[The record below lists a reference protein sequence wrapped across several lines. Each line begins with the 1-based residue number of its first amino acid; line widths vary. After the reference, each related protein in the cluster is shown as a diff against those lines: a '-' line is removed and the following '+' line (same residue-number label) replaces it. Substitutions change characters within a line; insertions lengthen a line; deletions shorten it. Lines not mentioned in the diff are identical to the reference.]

1 MKTAIRTIICA
12 AIAILSAVSCQ
23 KSVESVNPVDPAN
36 SSEGERETIDISIS
50 GLMGEYTQKDGVKS
64 SLVNTVRV
72 AWAAGDVVYVF
83 DGTKYL
89 GKLTATLDKKADGQT
104 DEDRYAKLSGTISA
118 PATTP
123 RTLSLV
129 HSSLMMEPAAG
140 SDISEL
146 SIDMSAQSTATVPFV
161 AYATMNYT
169 GETISNVVVPFQFA
183 TSVIKVNCT
192 GLKPNTAITSAALS
206 NVNTICKLTLSGD
219 KAPVVS
225 GGTNGTITRTGDSY
239 FAADKVNS
247 EGVAVFQIAVP
258 KLETASEA
266 RVLTIA
272 QGSDK
277 FKYKNF
283 STKSLSAA
291 ISVNTVCQL
300 VSSTALPGKFSVQDG
315 EGEPIKQIFFS
326 PGNLY
331 AKKENGSWGW
341 RFYEKQYQY
350 NSYPT
355 TEGSRIAGSSDI
367 EIDHFTWGY
376 SESSSLNP
384 VSTSYPYSHPGQY
397 EKLLYDR
404 SYSVGGDDWGVAY
417 CESNGIP
424 VGGWRTL
431 SIKEWQY
438 LLNARTM
445 TNGGARYSL
454 NIEYGGRKG
463 VVLYPDDYIGDE
475 LSADTQYTDADF
487 PDDCVFLPAAGR
499 REGANVDCVGVEGY
513 YWTSSSV
520 YNEMAF
526 DVSFYSSRID
536 VGEEIYRSFGY
547 SVRLATDNK

>member
-1 MKTAIRTIICA
+1 MKRTIKTILCA
-12 AIAILSAVSCQ
+12 VAVVMAAVSCQ
-23 KSVESVNPVDPAN
+23 KSAEPVQPAE
-36 SSEGERETIDISIS
+36 EGKGTIDICVN
-50 GLMGEYTQKDGVKS
+50 GLMGEYTQVDGTKAE
-64 SLVNTVRV
+64 LVNTVRV
-72 AWAAGDVVYVF
+72 SWKGGETVYVY
-83 DGTKYL
+83 DGTQCL
-89 GKLTATLDKKADGQT
+89 GTLKASREGT
-104 DEDRYAKLSGTISA
+104 EDRYALLSTDDTHTVSTPASGTTTLTLVYSPLLTETPTVNAGEISV
-118 PATTP
+118 
-123 RTLSLV
+123 SLA
-129 HSSLMMEPAAG
+129 SQNGEKA
-140 SDISEL
+140 
-146 SIDMSAQSTATVPFV
+146 PFV
-161 AYATMNYT
+161 AYATLDYT
-169 GETISNVVVPFQFA
+169 GTTITDAVVPFKFA

-192 GLKPNTAITSAALS
+192 GLKPGTAITSATLS

-219 KAPVVS
+219 KAPVVA
-225 GGTNGTITRTGDSY
+225 GGTDGTITRTGDSY

-266 RVLTIA
+266 RILTIA

-277 FKYKNF
+277 FEYKNF
-283 STKSLSAA
+283 SKKALSAA

-300 VSSTALPGKFSVQDG
+300 VSSTAKALPGKFSVRDG
-315 EGEPIKQIFFS
+315 EGEPVKQIYFS

-355 TEGSRIAGSSDI
+355 TEGSRTAQSSDI

-384 VSTSYPYSHPGQY
+384 VSKSYPSSHPGQY
-397 EKLLYDR
+397 EKLFYDR

-454 NIEYGGRKG
+454 NIEYGGKKG

-475 LSADTQYTDADF
+475 LSAGTQYTDADF
-487 PDDCVFLPAAGR
+487 PDGCVFLPAAGR
-499 REGANVDCVGVEGY
+499 REGAEVDYVGGEGY
-513 YWTSSSV
+513 YWSSSSV

-526 DVSFYSSRID
+526 DVSFYSGGID
-536 VGEEIYRSFGY
+536 VGEERYRSFGY

>member
-1 MKTAIRTIICA
+1 MNTTIRTIIYA
-12 AIAILSAVSCQ
+12 AAVVLATVSCQ
-23 KSVESVNPVDPAN
+23 KSAEPVQTAE
-36 SSEGERETIDISIS
+36 EGKETIDICVN
-50 GLMGEYTQKDGVKS
+50 GLMGEYTQVDGTKAE
-64 SLVNTVRV
+64 LVNTVRV
-72 AWAAGDVVYVF
+72 SWKGGETVYVY
-83 DGTKYL
+83 DGTQCL
-89 GKLTATLDKKADGQT
+89 GTLKASLDR
-104 DEDRYAKLSGTISA
+104 DEDRYALLSTDDTHTVSTPASGTTTLTLVYSPLLTEVPTFSGGAISV
-118 PATTP
+118 
-123 RTLSLV
+123 SLA
-129 HSSLMMEPAAG
+129 S
-140 SDISEL
+140 
-146 SIDMSAQSTATVPFV
+146 QSGEKAPFV
-161 AYATMNYT
+161 AYATLDYT
-169 GETISNVVVPFQFA
+169 GTNITNAVVPFQFA

-192 GLKPNTAITSAALS
+192 GLKPGTAITSATLS
-206 NVNTICKLTLSGD
+206 NVNTACKLTLSGTA
-219 KAPVVS
+219 APSVS
-225 GGTNGTITRTGDSY
+225 GVTNGTITRTGDSY

-266 RVLTIA
+266 RILTIA
-272 QGSDK
+272 QDSYK
-277 FKYKNF
+277 FEYKNF
-283 STKSLSAA
+283 SKKTLSAA

-300 VSSTALPGKFSVQDG
+300 VSSTAKALPGKFSVRDG
-315 EGEPIKQIFFS
+315 EGEPIKQIYFS

-341 RFYEKQYQY
+341 RFYEKQYQD

-355 TEGSRIAGSSDI
+355 TEGSRTAQSSDI

-384 VSTSYPYSHPGQY
+384 VSKSYPSSHLGQY
-397 EKLLYDR
+397 EKLFYDR

-431 SIKEWQY
+431 SINEWQY
-438 LLNARTM
+438 LLNARKM

-454 NIEYGGRKG
+454 NIEYGGKKG

-475 LSADTQYTDADF
+475 LSAGTQYTDADF
-487 PDDCVFLPAAGR
+487 PDGCVFLPAAGR
-499 REGANVDCVGVEGY
+499 RDGAKVDYVGAEGY
-513 YWTSSSV
+513 YWSSSSV

-526 DVSFYSSRID
+526 AISFFSGRLD